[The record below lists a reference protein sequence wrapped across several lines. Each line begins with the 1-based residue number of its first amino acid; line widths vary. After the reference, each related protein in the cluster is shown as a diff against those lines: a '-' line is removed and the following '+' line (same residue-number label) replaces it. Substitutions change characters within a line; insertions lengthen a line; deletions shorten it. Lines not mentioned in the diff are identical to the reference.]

1 LVAEACGYIAFRAAR
16 GERARG
22 LPAVNVAEGAAR
34 RVDRFQ
40 QTHQP
45 FAFVFAVVKKF
56 GDDAGSA
63 LAALLTYYGFLSLF
77 PLLLIMITVL
87 GMVVSPATE
96 QRIVHSTLAQFPI
109 VGDQLAGPSGISALK
124 AGSTPALILGLLWL
138 TWGSLG
144 VTQAAQ
150 RAMAEVWNVPGVIR
164 PGFVPR
170 LGRSALFL
178 CVLLLDVAAV
188 SVLAGYATLGTHAT
202 VGRVA
207 AVLVATGTNVLI
219 YALAFRVLTP
229 KSIGTRCLIPGAI
242 AGGIAWTLLQYLG
255 TLFVAHQLRNTSA
268 IYGYFASVLG
278 LIGFLFLAAQITLY
292 AAEFNVVRERR
303 LWPRSMVQPPLTKAD
318 IEALTQIAEVGHR
331 RPEQRVEVS
340 YPGVDGPGDGREGGD
355 RGGRA
360 RNRRSRRGRRSP

>member
-1 LVAEACGYIAFRAAR
+1 VNTA
-16 GERARG
+16 ERA
-22 LPAVNVAEGAAR
+22 VR

-40 QTHQP
+40 QAHRP

-77 PLLLIMITVL
+77 PLLLIMVTIL
-87 GMVVSPATE
+87 GMVVSPETE

-109 VGDQLAGPSGISALK
+109 VGDQLTGPNGISALK
-124 AGSTPALILGLLWL
+124 AGTLPGLIFGLLGLA
-138 TWGSLG
+138 WGSLG

-164 PGFVPR
+164 PGFLPR

-188 SVLAGYATLGTHAT
+188 TVLAGYATLGTHPT
-202 VGRVA
+202 LGRIA
-207 AVLVATGTNVLI
+207 AVLVATGTNILI
-219 YALAFRVLTP
+219 YVLAFRVLTP
-229 KSIGTRCLIPGAI
+229 KSIDTRCLIPGAM

-255 TLFVAHQLRNTSA
+255 TLFVAHQLHNTSA
-268 IYGYFASVLG
+268 IYGYFSSVLG

-292 AAEFNVVRERR
+292 AAELNVVRERR
-303 LWPRSMVQPPLTKAD
+303 LWPRSIVQPPLTDAD
-318 IEALTQIAEVGHR
+318 ITALTQIAEVGHR
-331 RPEQRVEVS
+331 RPEQRVEVT
-340 YPGVDGPGDGREGGD
+340 YPGVDR
-355 RGGRA
+355 RGSPPTRGSKRA
-360 RNRRSRRGRRSP
+360 SVRSRRSRS